1 MPGEYKNLLN
11 PFSDYI
17 STPNMFDMFNFF
29 EDNQFK
35 SFPLHKMLNAKVN
48 SLNTDELLLVSS
60 NPTLSKPFNQNVNSF
75 FMDEQPSLP
84 DFEPLFQSFANDI
97 QKYSILNNNIDDLTD
112 IFPEKSTQFEYF
124 EFSSAGSDMSTY
136 EVLSTPETKIFYP
149 EPFIASP
156 SFVHED
162 L

>member
-1 MPGEYKNLLN
+1 
-11 PFSDYI
+11 
-17 STPNMFDMFNFF
+17 MFDMFNFF

-35 SFPLHKMLNAKVN
+35 SFPLHNMLNTRVN
-48 SLNTDELLLVSS
+48 SLNIDELLLVSS
-60 NPTLSKPFNQNVNSF
+60 NPILAKPFNQNINSF
-75 FMDEQPSLP
+75 FLSKQPSLLP
-84 DFEPLFQSFANDI
+84 EFEPLFQSFANDI
-97 QKYSILNNNIDDLTD
+97 QKYSIINNNPDDLND
-112 IFPEKSTQFEYF
+112 IFPEKSIQFEYF
-124 EFSSAGSDMSTY
+124 EFSASGSDMSTY